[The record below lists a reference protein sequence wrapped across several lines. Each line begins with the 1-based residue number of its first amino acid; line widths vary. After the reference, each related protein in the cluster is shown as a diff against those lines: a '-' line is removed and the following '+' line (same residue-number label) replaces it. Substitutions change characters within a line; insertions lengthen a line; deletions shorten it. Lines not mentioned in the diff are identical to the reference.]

1 MAPGPV
7 RWPWIASSVPSETF
21 PAGVRFRGWMS
32 EAEGFLCSR
41 LPASLTWPARP
52 APIPL
57 TQSRPSWPL
66 PRSQASCRPPCAPRP
81 VALSHWYP
89 GSLASRQATTSLVP
103 QATDSTHVWTVKG
116 PSPGRSARP
125 TCPAFRTPAP
135 GRRTPSPGVQ
145 SGPRPPSP
153 ARPPRAAVPGLPAAP
168 IWAARGRP
176 RPGRWAGSWQ
186 RIDGVSR
193 LLPYSDLLALTSSS
207 RRGEGVSDR
216 GSWKRLRI
224 LPTGHVDA
232 RVEPDIETGAVLIGP
247 AWCLDR

>member
-7 RWPWIASSVPSETF
+7 RWPWIASSVASETF
-21 PAGVRFRGWMS
+21 PTGVRFRGWMS

-52 APIPL
+52 GSARL
-57 TQSRPSWPL
+57 ARPRLSGTI
-66 PRSQASCRPPCAPRP
+66 PRSQAVCRLTRSAARP
-81 VALSHWYP
+81 VVPTSTSDRLRRVSHP
-89 GSLASRQATTSLVP
+89 GIRVIAVPISRLPLQ
-103 QATDSTHVWTVKG
+103 
-116 PSPGRSARP
+116 SARSC
-125 TCPAFRTPAP
+125 TRRGRALRLPAP
-135 GRRTPSPGVQ
+135 ESDRLRCGSSPGV
-145 SGPRPPSP
+145 
-153 ARPPRAAVPGLPAAP
+153 
-168 IWAARGRP
+168 GRE
-176 RPGRWAGSWQ
+176 GSWQ

-207 RRGEGVSDR
+207 RRGEGGSDR

-247 AWCLDR
+247 CVVP